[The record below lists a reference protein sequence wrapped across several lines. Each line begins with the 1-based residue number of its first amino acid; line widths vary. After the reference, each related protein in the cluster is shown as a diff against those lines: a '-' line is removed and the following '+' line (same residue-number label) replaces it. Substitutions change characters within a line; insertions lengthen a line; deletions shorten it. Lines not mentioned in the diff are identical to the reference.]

1 MSEDA
6 LPGYSAASTELIA
19 RFEAITPERLYEH
32 VIDLLPVRSSRVADI
47 GAGTGRDAAWLA
59 AKGHDVTAVEPVEE
73 LRNAGMELHPDQR
86 IHWLDDRLPDLAL
99 LPRDRPFD
107 VVLGT
112 AVWQHVSHHDRG
124 PAMQSLA
131 RLTAPGGLLVLSL
144 RHGAGARDRPVFPV
158 RSDDVVDLARQNGF
172 LTERSRE
179 AASIQAGNRA
189 AGVSWTWL
197 ALRRS

>member
-1 MSEDA
+1 MSVEV
-6 LPGYSAASTELIA
+6 LRGYSAASAELIS
-19 RFEAITPERLYEH
+19 RFEAVAPEQLYQH
-32 VIDLLPVRSSRVADI
+32 VIDLLPVRPCRIADI